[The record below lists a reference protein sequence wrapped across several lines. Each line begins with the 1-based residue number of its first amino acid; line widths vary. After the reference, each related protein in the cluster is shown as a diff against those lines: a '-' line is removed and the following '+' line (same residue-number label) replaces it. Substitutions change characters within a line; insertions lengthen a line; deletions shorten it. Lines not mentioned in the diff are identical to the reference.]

1 MTLQLISLTVA
12 ILISATGVLSQGL
25 GLPNQTRELPI
36 EIHADKGIEWQQG
49 AQAYVAR
56 GNARA
61 KQGDVSV
68 RADQLTAYY
77 EKGADG
83 STQIWRIDADGN
95 VRITSPQQTAYGA
108 KGIYQVTKGIFVLSG
123 SPRLVT
129 KKDKIT
135 AKTSIEFDEAKS
147 IAVARG
153 NAVAT
158 RDDKRL
164 RADVLTA
171 HFVKGKNGKNQ
182 IDRVDAYDN
191 VTISTLNE
199 IVSGRRGVYYTKTG
213 IVEVRGSVKITRGK
227 DQLNG
232 ESAEVNLNTGVSRL
246 LGSRKKQVRG
256 VFQPRRKKS
265 LKRTSPK

>member
-1 MTLQLISLTVA
+1 MTPRLISLTVA
-12 ILISATGVLSQGL
+12 IVISATGALAQGL

-36 EIHADKGIEWQQG
+36 EIHADKGIEWQQE

-61 KQGDVSV
+61 QQGDVSV

-77 EKGADG
+77 EKGTDG

-95 VRITSPQQTAYGA
+95 VRITSPQQTAFGK
-108 KGIYQVTKGIFVLSG
+108 KGIYQVTKGIFILTG
-123 SPRLVT
+123 SPRLET
-129 KKDKIT
+129 KTDKIT

-158 RDDKRL
+158 RADKRL

-171 HFVKGKNGKNQ
+171 YFVKSKNGKNQ
-182 IDRVDAYDN
+182 VERIDAYDN
-191 VTISTLNE
+191 VMISTPNE
-199 IVSGRRGVYYTKTG
+199 IVRGRRGVYYTKTG

-246 LGSRKKQVRG
+246 LGGGKGQVRG
-256 VFQPRRKKS
+256 IFQTKRKKP
-265 LKRTSPK
+265 LKQPSPK

>member
-1 MTLQLISLTVA
+1 MTSRLISLTFA
-12 ILISATGVLSQGL
+12 ILISATAALGQGL
-25 GLPNQTRELPI
+25 GLPSQTRNLPI
-36 EIHADKGIEWQQG
+36 EIHADNGIEWQQE
-49 AQAYVAR
+49 AQAYIAR

-61 KQGDVSV
+61 QQGDVSI

-77 EKGADG
+77 EKGTDG
-83 STQIWRIDADGN
+83 STQIWRIDADGH
-95 VRITSPQQTAYGA
+95 VRITSPQQTAYGT
-108 KGIYQVTKGIFVLSG
+108 KGIYQVTKGVFVLKG

-129 KKDKIT
+129 KTDTIT

-182 IDRVDAYDN
+182 IDRIDAYDN
-191 VTISTLNE
+191 VIISTPHE
-199 IVSGRRGVYYTKTG
+199 IVRGRRGIYYTKTG
-213 IVEVRGSVKITRGK
+213 IVEVLGSVKITRGK

-232 ESAEVNLNTGVSRL
+232 EFAEVNLNTGVSQL
-246 LGSRKKQVRG
+246 LSRGKGQVRG
-256 VFQPRRKKS
+256 IFQPKRGN
-265 LKRTSPK
+265 LPKRTSPK